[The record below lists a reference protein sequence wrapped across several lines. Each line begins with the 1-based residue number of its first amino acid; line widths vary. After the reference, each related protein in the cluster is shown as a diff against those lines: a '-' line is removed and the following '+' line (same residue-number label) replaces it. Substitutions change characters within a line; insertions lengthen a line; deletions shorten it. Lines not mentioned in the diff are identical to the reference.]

1 MGTKETILSVSVEG
15 YNNGLKDGR
24 ADERER
30 IIKLIYEYGIKH
42 NSYPYFLDVMRLID
56 PDKDY

>member
-1 MGTKETILSVSVEG
+1 MGIKETILSVSVEG

-24 ADERER
+24 ADEREK

-42 NSYPYFLDVMRLID
+42 NSHPYFLDVMRLID

>member
-1 MGTKETILSVSVEG
+1 MRIKEAILSVSVEG
-15 YNNGLKDGR
+15 YNSGLKDGT
-24 ADERER
+24 DNERER

-42 NSYPYFLDVMRLID
+42 NSHPYFLDVMRLID